1 MERLKILDVTLRDG
15 GCVNDFNFGID
26 YMNKILESLE
36 NSSIDYIELG
46 YLDEKKGSIDNRT
59 QFLNEKCIYQNFL
72 INKKNNIKYVAM
84 ID

>member
-36 NSSIDYIELG
+36 NSSIVYI
-46 YLDEKKGSIDNRT
+46 
-59 QFLNEKCIYQNFL
+59 
-72 INKKNNIKYVAM
+72 
-84 ID
+84 